1 MHAAATNQGTATE
14 TLGGAFRRLGPAL
27 HAHALAILADPAAA
41 EDVVQDAFV
50 RVWPRRERL
59 AELDQLDG
67 YLFKAVRNL
76 ALDQQRRGVRAARR
90 ILSVAQPTAA
100 AGPVGDGP
108 DAERIDL
115 ALRGLPPEQREVVV
129 LRVHLGLSFA
139 EVAERTETPLGTVHS
154 RWRYAMTRLRER
166 LSPLSREERA

>member
-1 MHAAATNQGTATE
+1 MHAAATNTGTSSE

-50 RVWPRRERL
+50 RVWPRRDRL

-90 ILSVAQPTAA
+90 ILSVAHSTSA
-100 AGPVGDGP
+100 VGEGVDV
-108 DAERIDL
+108 ERIDL
-115 ALRGLPPEQREVVV
+115 ALRDLPPEQREVVV
-129 LRVHLGLSFA
+129 LRVHLGLSFV
-139 EVAERTETPLGTVHS
+139 EVAERTEAPLGTVHS

-166 LSPLSREERA
+166 LDPLDPTREVRA